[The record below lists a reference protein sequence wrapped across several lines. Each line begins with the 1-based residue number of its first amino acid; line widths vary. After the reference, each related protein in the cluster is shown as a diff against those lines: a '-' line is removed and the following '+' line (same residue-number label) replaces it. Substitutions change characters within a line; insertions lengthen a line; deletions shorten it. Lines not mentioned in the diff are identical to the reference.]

1 MLHCREAGDCHMDF
15 DVEHKIISTITEL
28 FELALQEAT
37 TEADYDQAVEHIVRD
52 VLSHHPG
59 FSTALMSFAM
69 GVAVGRR
76 EGRTQGNAEAKAGIV
91 ARSTRKSRW
100 GPRP

>member
-1 MLHCREAGDCHMDF
+1 MDF
-15 DVEHKIISTITEL
+15 DVELKIILTTTEL

-52 VLSHHPG
+52 VLSHHPE

-69 GVAVGRR
+69 GVAVGRL
-76 EGRTQGNAEAKAGIV
+76 EGACRANPAAARRTE
-91 ARSTRKSRW
+91 
-100 GPRP
+100 